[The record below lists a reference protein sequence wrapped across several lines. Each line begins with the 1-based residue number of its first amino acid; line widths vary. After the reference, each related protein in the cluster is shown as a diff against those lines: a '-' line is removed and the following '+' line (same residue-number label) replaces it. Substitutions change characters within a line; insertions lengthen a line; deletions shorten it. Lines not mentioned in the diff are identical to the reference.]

1 MVQITR
7 PLRPADAPAAAALH
21 AMGFA
26 DAWSEAAFASQ
37 IADPATLSFAHFEER
52 DLVAF
57 ALVRVVAGEAD
68 ILTVATHPARRRQGL
83 AFALLTVLMHWLV
96 DDRVSRITLDVAEDN
111 TSARRLYDRLGFTL
125 DGRRKGY
132 YTAGSAAPVDALL
145 MSRPLTQ
152 QNPPFPK

>member
-21 AMGFA
+21 ALGFA
-26 DAWSEAAFASQ
+26 DAWSEAAFAGQ

-68 ILTVATHPARRRQGL
+68 ILTVATHPARRGRGL
-83 AFALLTVLMHWLV
+83 AFALLTVLMQWLV
-96 DDRVSRITLDVAEDN
+96 DDGISRITLDVAEDN
-111 TSARRLYDRLGFTL
+111 APTRNKIRRRFKRLQDSTANFPPHSSAG
-125 DGRRKGY
+125 GY
-132 YTAGSAAPVDALL
+132 
-145 MSRPLTQ
+145 TQ
-152 QNPPFPK
+152 PHPTP